1 MKSCF
6 VKVMSIVAVLSV
18 YCITFATGAQAGK
31 IKTFVSIVPQ
41 RYFVEKIGGDRVDVS
56 VMVLPGNSPATY
68 EPRPKQMVALSKAS
82 LYYAIGVPF
91 EKVWLDKIVAHNIKM
106 HLVHTEEGVEKKPMK
121 ADKPHGIKDPHI
133 WLSPPLVMVQARN
146 ILRGLLRVDPANCSI
161 YEANYKK
168 FIMELVDLDN
178 ELFGVFLGKKRAR
191 FMVFHPAWGYFARAY
206 DLEMIPI
213 ESEGKDPKPADLKR
227 LVRKAKKYGIDVVFV
242 QPEFSSKSAGVIAR
256 EIGGQVVFANPL
268 ALDWAKNLKE
278 MASKFKTALR

>member
-6 VKVMSIVAVLSV
+6 IKVMSIVAVMSV
-18 YCITFATGAQAGK
+18 CCITFATGAQAAK

-68 EPRPKQMVALSKAS
+68 EPRPKQMVTLSRAS

-91 EKVWLDKIVAHNIKM
+91 EKVWLEKIAAHNIKM
-106 HLVHTEEGVEKKPMK
+106 RFVHTEEGIEKKAMK
-121 ADKPHGIKDPHI
+121 ADKPDGIKDPHI

-146 ILRGLLRVDPANCSI
+146 ILRGLLKVDPTNRSI

-178 ELFGVFLGKKRAR
+178 ELLGVFLGKERAR

-206 DLEMIPI
+206 GLEMIPI
-213 ESEGKDPKPADLKR
+213 ESEGKDPKPADLQR
-227 LVRKAKKYGIDVVFV
+227 LVRKAKKYGIHVVFV

-256 EIGGQVVFANPL
+256 EIGGQVVYANPL

-278 MASKFKTALR
+278 MASRVKAALR